1 MKKTQKVQSK
11 ITIIGKHK
19 KRKFFLFL
27 DFMRINFENFK
38 FFLIITVKFLLGLEF

>member
-1 MKKTQKVQSK
+1 MKNSKSAIENNNNRKTQ
-11 ITIIGKHK
+11 